1 MEKINFGTDGWR
13 AVIAREYTA
22 ENVARVSLAC
32 SNWLLRK
39 FGEATVIIGYDTR
52 FGGEMFAQTAAAILA
67 SKGIKV
73 ILSDRFTATPVV
85 SLVVNMMKAEMG
97 IMITASHNPPDYN
110 GFKLKG
116 SHGGPLFDED
126 VKDIE
131 NLINYENEIKPELIR
146 IDSLIEK
153 DILTIRNIESYYI
166 QHVKENFDTDL
177 FLENA
182 KSLAFDPMFGSGQR
196 ILEEIIPGVKTI
208 HNTRDVFFNNTSPEP
223 LEKNLPDFLDFLK
236 NDPVLKL
243 GIAVDGDADR
253 IALVDSGGNYID
265 SHHIILLLIHYLA
278 GYKKQKG
285 LVVTGFSSTVKVEIL
300 AAHYGLKVQRVK
312 IGFKE
317 ISKYMIKDNVLVG
330 GEESGGISIKGHIA
344 ERDGLWMGL
353 TIWQWMLETGKSIEE
368 LINEIYSITGKFV
381 FRRNDLHIN
390 KELKSR
396 VIEKCLKGQFKSF
409 GSYEVSRPDNLDGFK
424 FYFDESSW
432 LMIRPSGTEPV
443 LRTYAEASNKETAAD
458 ILKIAE
464 EIIRNS

>member
-1 MEKINFGTDGWR
+1 
-13 AVIAREYTA
+13 
-22 ENVARVSLAC
+22 
-32 SNWLLRK
+32 
-39 FGEATVIIGYDTR
+39 
-52 FGGEMFAQTAAAILA
+52 
-67 SKGIKV
+67 
-73 ILSDRFTATPVV
+73 
-85 SLVVNMMKAEMG
+85 
-97 IMITASHNPPDYN
+97 
-110 GFKLKG
+110 
-116 SHGGPLFDED
+116 
-126 VKDIE
+126 
-131 NLINYENEIKPELIR
+131 
-146 IDSLIEK
+146 
-153 DILTIRNIESYYI
+153 
-166 QHVKENFDTDL
+166 
-177 FLENA
+177 
-182 KSLAFDPMFGSGQR
+182 
-196 ILEEIIPGVKTI
+196 
-208 HNTRDVFFNNTSPEP
+208 VFFNNTSPEP

-409 GSYEVSRPDNLDGFK
+409 GSYKVSRPDNLDGFK